1 MRVTKDQLS
10 ICKLRQGCQL
20 SCRDC
25 KYDGRCEID
34 LDRLMADG
42 IEDTNTKQTKTKGGQ
57 DYGYQQI

>member
-1 MRVTKDQLS
+1 MRVTKDQIS

-34 LDRLMADG
+34 LNRLMVGD
-42 IEDTNTKQTKTKGGQ
+42 IEDTNTTKTKQRGGQ
-57 DYGYQQI
+57 ENGYQQI

>member
-25 KYDGRCEID
+25 KYVDRCEID
-34 LDRLMADG
+34 LNRLAADD
-42 IEDTNTKQTKTKGGQ
+42 IEDTNTANIKEVKN
-57 DYGYQQI
+57 YGYRKI

>member
-25 KYDGRCEID
+25 KYGDRCEID
-34 LDRLMADG
+34 LNRLMADD
-42 IEDTNTKQTKTKGGQ
+42 IEDTNTQNNKEVKKN
-57 DYGYQQI
+57 GYQQI